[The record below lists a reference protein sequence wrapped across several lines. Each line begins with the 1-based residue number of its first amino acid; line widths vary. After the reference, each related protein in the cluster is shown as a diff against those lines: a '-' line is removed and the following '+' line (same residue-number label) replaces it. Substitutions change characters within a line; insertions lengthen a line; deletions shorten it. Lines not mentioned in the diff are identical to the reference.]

1 MNSELQNN
9 QSKLNNTILIGL
21 IFVGLIIKMFFGFRG
36 NENNGPAT
44 SLVWGYS
51 MVIFALLGLSFSIT
65 NSSNKSIVSI
75 HKIMVNFMPIFLL
88 VIGLIW
94 LISINLEYFKSI
106 NLGEVSDVYY
116 RYSYFTTIII
126 LFQILI
132 VIQYILSMG
141 KSERELLNEIQA
153 SSYLNS
159 DDEELKN
166 LVNTIVNANKSY
178 VIYVLWIFVLITH
191 ILIGMQDVSLRYFIT
206 DG

>member
-126 LFQILI
+126 LFQILV

-159 DDEELKN
+159 DDEELQN